1 MLGKLRERQIDR
13 LIDLWIDQNGIA
25 KMLLHNIVTNYN
37 IVRKYLRACVLR
49 VDWRASEAS
58 ETLLVVV
65 QWKTRYVYTY
75 IYIYVRHVYM
85 WYVRHTF
92 VARSW
97 SDVMWEELSV
107 SHF

>member
-1 MLGKLRERQIDR
+1 MTLLWCSSKFAQLYKLS
-13 LIDLWIDQNGIA
+13 LCN
-25 KMLLHNIVTNYN
+25 
-37 IVRKYLRACVLR
+37 
-49 VDWRASEAS
+49 WRASEAS